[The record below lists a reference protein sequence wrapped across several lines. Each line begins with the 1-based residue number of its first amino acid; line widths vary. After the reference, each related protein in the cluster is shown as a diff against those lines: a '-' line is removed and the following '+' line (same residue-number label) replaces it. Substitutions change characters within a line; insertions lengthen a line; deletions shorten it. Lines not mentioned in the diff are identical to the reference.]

1 MAVGTK
7 PRTIYDPNQPF
18 QDGPYSD
25 SSNYYL
31 FPKLPVKEQ
40 SHLQQP
46 ASKIPIKRHTERLPS
61 LLYHN
66 LDETLEYYNDRIKEE
81 RFLALHSGP
90 LGTKMTL
97 GGHIGMPKSRIRS
110 ETRYATV

>member
-1 MAVGTK
+1 
-7 PRTIYDPNQPF
+7 
-18 QDGPYSD
+18 
-25 SSNYYL
+25 L
-31 FPKLPVKEQ
+31 PKLPVKEH
-40 SHLQQP
+40 SYLQP
-46 ASKIPIKRHTERLPS
+46 ASSKIPIKTHTERLPS

-66 LDETLEYYNDRIKEE
+66 LDETLDYFNDRIKEE

-97 GGHIGMPKSRIRS
+97 GGHIGMPMSRIRS